1 MAETLKKVMV
11 AIGPN
16 DRDHVED
23 VVSTVEAVA
32 KPTAAKVYL
41 LHAFSR
47 DEYENLMEQMELKEA
62 SEGIQPDELASRHES
77 VRAPASRLE
86 DQGIE
91 YKILGTIG
99 EPASEVV
106 TRARELDIDML
117 FIGGKSQSPAG
128 KAIFGDDAQQILLNA
143 ECPVTYIRRDR

>member
-1 MAETLKKVMV
+1 MAKTLDKVMV

-23 VVSTVEAVA
+23 VVSIVEAVA
-32 KPTAAKVYL
+32 KPAAAKVYL

-47 DEYENLMEQMELKEA
+47 DEYETLMQQMDVKET

-77 VRAPASRLE
+77 VRAPASRFE
-86 DQGIE
+86 DQGIKYE
-91 YKILGTIG
+91 VLGTIG
-99 EPASEVV
+99 EPPSEVV
-106 TRARELDIDML
+106 SKAKELDIDML
-117 FIGGKSQSPAG
+117 FIGGESQSPAG

-143 ECPVTYIRRDR
+143 ECPVTYIRRDW